1 MTWGKAI
8 GLIAVGFLAVGSAYS
23 TAAAQG
29 WPAGRVYA
37 FHSGP
42 QGGCPGLD
50 WHIVATG
57 SDLNGMIAWDNM
69 KAMARATGTLNLD
82 AKTFQMTAKEVGGQE
97 RTATIS
103 GSVQPSGYLVANING
118 PNVSCKNVTVQW
130 FVASPSG
137 GGNG

>member
-1 MTWGKAI
+1 MTSFK
-8 GLIAVGFLAVGSAYS
+8 LIAASALAISAMCGIAS
-23 TAAAQG
+23 AQG
-29 WPAGRVYA
+29 YPDGRVYA

-50 WHIVATG
+50 WHIVASG
-57 SDLNGMIAWDNM
+57 SALDGMIAWDNM

-103 GSVQPSGYLVANING
+103 GSVQSDGYLVADITG
-118 PNVSCKNVTVQW
+118 PNVSCKNVTVKW

-137 GGNG
+137 GG